1 MPPLKQYEFVHSL
14 YESVKITIEAYS
26 IVGAVIMLSKISQDS
41 YKLLEKK

>member
-1 MPPLKQYEFVHSL
+1 MTPLKEFEFVHSL
-14 YESVKITIEAYS
+14 YENVRITIEAYS